1 MSKIIVVGANHA
13 GTYAINT
20 ILSNVKK
27 DSKEYQVVTYDRN
40 NNISFLGCGM
50 ALWIGNV
57 IDSGDGLFYAS
68 PESLKENGAEV
79 YMDHEMIDVDFD
91 KKAITLKN
99 VLTNEEFTDTYD
111 KLILGIGSW
120 PILPKFEG
128 YDLENIMYAKIY
140 QNAVECIDKLKDESI
155 KNVVVVGAGY
165 IGVELAEAFV
175 ANGKNVTLINDE
187 GVLNRYYDKNFQDMM
202 HNRLVDNGLDVRIG
216 ERVEKFIGNDQNKV
230 SKVVTTKGEYDA
242 DLVLMSIGFK
252 PRTEVLQGKGI
263 ELTENGSIKTN
274 KNMETSIN
282 DVYAIGDCA
291 TVYNNATDEYQNIAL
306 ATNAVRTGITAG
318 LNAIGTKI
326 EMQGVQGSNA
336 IHIFGLTLC
345 STGLTEQEAI
355 NNGYNVDSVELTDT
369 IRPEFMPDSGEVSIK
384 VVWDKESRRILGAQI
399 ASDEDITLAIH
410 FFSLAVQERYSID
423 KLALTDLFFLPHFNK
438 PDNFITKIGLMA
450 LAK

>member
-1 MSKIIVVGANHA
+1 MSKIVVIGANHA

-20 ILSNVKK
+20 MLSAIGEDK
-27 DSKEYQVVTYDRN
+27 DKHQVVVYDRN

-57 IDSGDGLFYAS
+57 INSGDDLFYAS
-68 PESLKENGAEV
+68 PESLRENGAEV
-79 YMDHEMIDVDFD
+79 YMEHEMIDVDFD
-91 KKAITLKN
+91 NKEVTLKN
-99 VLTNEEFTDTYD
+99 VLTNEILKDSYD

-128 YDLENIMYAKIY
+128 HDLENIMYAKIY
-140 QNAVECIDKLKDESI
+140 QNALECIDKLKDPAI

-187 GVLNRYYDKNFQDMM
+187 EILNKYYDEEIQVMM
-202 HNRLVDNGLDVRIG
+202 HNRLVTNGVNVVTG
-216 ERVEKFIGNDQNKV
+216 ELVEKFGGNSQNKV
-230 SKVVTTKGEYDA
+230 SKVVTNKNSYDA

-252 PRTEVLQGKGI
+252 PRTEMLQGKNI
-263 ELTENGSIKTN
+263 ELSSTGAIKTN
-274 KNMETSIN
+274 KKMETSVK
-282 DVYAIGDCA
+282 DVYAIGDC
-291 TVYNNATDEYQNIAL
+291 TNVYNNALGRYQNIAL

-318 LNAIGTKI
+318 LNAVGNEI

-345 STGLTEQEAI
+345 STGLTESEAI
-355 NNGYNVDSVELTDT
+355 KAGLEVDSVTLTDT
-369 IRPEFMPDSGEVSIK
+369 IRPDFMPNNEKVTIK
-384 VVWDKESRRILGAQI
+384 VVWSTKSRRILGAQI
-399 ASDEDITLAIH
+399 ASNEDITLAIH
-410 FFSLAVQERYSID
+410 FFSLAIQENYTID

-438 PDNFITKIGLMA
+438 PENFITKAGLMA
-450 LAK
+450 ILK